1 MKKSLMQAWTQRET
15 PLEQT
20 AGQPMEASSRRGRSS
35 TIQADPQQ
43 VRTTTIRLS
52 EENIIYCNLMSKQT
66 KGSSMS
72 GYINALIEKDRASHP
87 KESQKAKKIY
97 QIQLQ

>member
-1 MKKSLMQAWTQRET
+1 MKKSLMQAWTQSET

-20 AGQPMEASSRRGRSS
+20 TELPAETPGRRGRAS
-35 TIQADPQQ
+35 TIQADPEQ

-52 EENIIYCNLMSKQT
+52 EENIIYCNLMSKQS

>member
-1 MKKSLMQAWTQRET
+1 MKKSLMQAWTQSET
-15 PLEQT
+15 PLAEK
-20 AGQPMEASSRRGRSS
+20 PEEKPSPNRRGRNS
-35 TIQADPQQ
+35 TIQADPEQ

>member
-1 MKKSLMQAWTQRET
+1 MKKSLMQAWTQSET

-52 EENIIYCNLMSKQT
+52 EENIIYLMSKQT

>member
-1 MKKSLMQAWTQRET
+1 MKKNLMQAWTQSET
-15 PLEQT
+15 PLAEKQEEK
-20 AGQPMEASSRRGRSS
+20 PSNRRGRNS
-35 TIQADPQQ
+35 TIQADPEQ

-52 EENIIYCNLMSKQT
+52 EENIIYCNLMSKQA